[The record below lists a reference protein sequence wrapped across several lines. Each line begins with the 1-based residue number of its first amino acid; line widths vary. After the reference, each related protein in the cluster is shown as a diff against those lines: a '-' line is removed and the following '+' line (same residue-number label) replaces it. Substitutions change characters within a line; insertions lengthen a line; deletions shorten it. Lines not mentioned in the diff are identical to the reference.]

1 MPIRTNRG
9 RAAVY
14 RTLWGWPLRSP
25 RHLVIALVLFAVA
38 VIALGII
45 VPRVLDTKP
54 VSQTGAAPTSST
66 QPNQVGII
74 PPSGETSTL
83 PTKLP
88 SPANSAVPAQ
98 PVPDAQLVAE
108 LWAETWIKPPPNND
122 VNKWLEQLKP
132 YTTDE
137 FLAHMATIDPENVPD
152 KITER
157 VKPVKSTTSSIDF
170 EVGTDLGKVR
180 ITLIKVQPD
189 GKWRVN
195 SYTKVD

>member
-14 RTLWGWPLRSP
+14 RSLWGWPMRSP
-25 RHLVIALVLFAVA
+25 THLVVTIVGFFALVVTIG
-38 VIALGII
+38 VI
-45 VPRVLDTKP
+45 VPRVLDP
-54 VSQTGAAPTSST
+54 RPAAQTGVAATTST
-66 QPNQVGII
+66 QPNQVGVL
-74 PPSGETSTL
+74 PSSGQSNL

-88 SPANSAVPAQ
+88 SPANSASAAP
-98 PVPDAQLVAE
+98 PETDAQLVAE
-108 LWAETWIKPPPNND
+108 LWAETWIKPPANND

-137 FLAHMATIDPENVPD
+137 FLAQMATIDPRNVPN
-152 KITER
+152 KITEK

-170 EVGTDLGKVR
+170 EVGTNIGKVR

-195 SYTKVD
+195 SYTKAD